1 MQTLHALIID
11 DNEKNVNV
19 LARLMAEQGMTSTIV
34 TRPQQL
40 PQVLAALEQVHIA
53 FVDLEMPGLDGYTV
67 LGMLRADPRFNGVPI
82 IACTVHVSE
91 INFAH
96 QHGFD
101 GFIGKPLDP
110 DRFPQQL
117 ARVLEGKPVWEAV

>member
-11 DNEKNVNV
+11 DNEKNVHV
-19 LARLMAEQGMTSTIV
+19 LARLTEEQGMSSTIV
-34 TRPQQL
+34 TRPQEL
-40 PQVLAALEQVHIA
+40 PQVLAALAQVHVV
-53 FVDLEMPGLDGYTV
+53 FVDLEMPGIDGYQV
-67 LGMLRADPRFNGVPI
+67 LALLRADVRFQGVPI

-96 QHGFD
+96 QQGFD

-110 DRFPQQL
+110 DRFPAQM